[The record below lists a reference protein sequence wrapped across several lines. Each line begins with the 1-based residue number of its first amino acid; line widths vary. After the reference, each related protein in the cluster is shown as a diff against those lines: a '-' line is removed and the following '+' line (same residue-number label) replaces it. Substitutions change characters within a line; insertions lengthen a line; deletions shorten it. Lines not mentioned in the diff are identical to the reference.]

1 MPASSIQALRR
12 GLNFYLLLL
21 AAGPWAMSVYT
32 PARAEVLFPEHRN
45 WQTGQQGW
53 HPGLMTG
60 FTLLDDVTVL
70 GPGREVALNLN
81 PGALVVG
88 TVGYDLGFCVSDR

>member
-12 GLNFYLLLL
+12 GLAFYLLLL
-21 AAGPWAMSVYT
+21 AAGPWAVSVYT
-32 PARAEVLFPEHRN
+32 PVRTEVLFPEHRS

-70 GPGREVALNLN
+70 GLAERSPSISTLAPWWLALWHCR
-81 PGALVVG
+81 G
-88 TVGYDLGFCVSDR
+88 